1 MLHALPDPW
10 QIPRGA
16 WAGEACFILGGG
28 PSLAEVDVARLRGR
42 GRVIAVNDAGLD
54 VAPWADVLYFADG
67 WHRWLGWNVSR
78 LPDFKG
84 ERIVTRARLDP
95 WPDDPRLRRVDWLY
109 PEHDHAADGRG
120 VAGFCG
126 GANAISLAWQLGASP
141 IVLLGFDM
149 RPGNYHAAHKSPPKP
164 GQHAETFI
172 PALERMAAAMRG
184 ESRFVLNA
192 TAGSALRAFPP
203 VDLEELLKMDDLAAL
218 ERDKYSRMWERDEY
232 RKISPGM
239 LETDRAFALCGMR
252 RGETLIDFGAGTGR
266 AAAWF
271 DDRGLDVLAVDFVPG
286 AIETAVRFREACLW
300 SMGEATPGS
309 NVPPADFAFCCDVM
323 EHIPRVRVVDTLAAI
338 SARTRRAAYFRIATR
353 PDRMGALI
361 GETLHLTVE
370 AASWWRLQLGAHFRV
385 VDLIEATDRDAIFL
399 ARP

>member
-1 MLHALPDPW
+1 MAAALSDPW

-16 WAGEACFILGGG
+16 WAGEVAFILGGG
-28 PSLAEVDVARLRGR
+28 PSLAGVDVDRLRGR
-42 GRVIAVNDAGLD
+42 GRVVAVNDAGLD

-67 WHRWLGWNVSR
+67 WHRWLGWNVHR

-84 ERIVTRARLDP
+84 ERIVTRARLVP
-95 WPDDPRLRRVDWLY
+95 WPDDPRMRRVAWTY
-109 PEHDHAADGRG
+109 PELDHVTDGRG

-126 GANAISLAWQLGASP
+126 GGNAISLAWQLGASP

-149 RPGNYHAAHKSPPKP
+149 RPGNYHTAHKLPPKP
-164 GQHAETFI
+164 GQHAATFI

-184 ESRFVLNA
+184 ERQFVLNA
-192 TAGSALRAFPP
+192 TPGSALRAFPA

-218 ERDKYSRMWERDEY
+218 ERDKYLRIWERDEY

-239 LETDRAFALCGMR
+239 AETDRAFALCEMSPGD
-252 RGETLIDFGAGTGR
+252 TLTDFGCGTGR
-266 AAAWF
+266 ASAWF
-271 DDRGLDVLAVDFVPG
+271 ADRGLEVLAVDFVPG
-286 AIETAVRFREACLW
+286 ALETAVRFREACLW
-300 SMGEATPGS
+300 AMGPAATGS
-309 NVPPADFAFCCDVM
+309 VVPPADFAFCCDVL
-323 EHIPRVRVVDTLAAI
+323 EHIPRERVVDTIAAI
-338 SARTRRAAYFRIATR
+338 RARTGRAAYFRIATR

-370 AASWWRLQLGAHFRV
+370 AAAWWRLQLGAHFGV
-385 VDLIEATDRDAIFL
+385 VDLIEATGRDAVFL